1 MSGSKTEIKKE
12 EKPDED
18 HSLLERAW
26 SGPSK
31 SERNIRV
38 FSWNILA
45 DNDVERESQQ
55 LSSPRECMDWEKRR
69 PHIINEILRHNPD
82 LIGLVELDKMKDLN
96 SELEQHGYRGFFI
109 KKNASTRPDGTGIFF
124 KTDRF
129 ILDKDPVG
137 KPLHL
142 NKDVEEHYPNVFH
155 AVQLKT
161 IDRQLS
167 FVFVCVHLIGP
178 KSGKD
183 EKVRK
188 FQAEM
193 TLQYIKDFFPDCRN
207 IIIAGDFN
215 AAKIDMLDTSI
226 NKNYK
231 PLVIPQIEKIGFRSA
246 YETVFGKEP
255 TYTTW
260 KVRNGRMKKYTVDF
274 IMLSKGM
281 SAVGALDVPIDD
293 DVPSCGFPNFRY
305 PSDHVALCADI
316 ALPIS

>member
-1 MSGSKTEIKKE
+1 MSGSKAEIKNE
-12 EKPDED
+12 EKSNKDNT
-18 HSLLERAW
+18 LLERVW
-26 SGPSK
+26 CGPSK

-69 PHIINEILRHNPD
+69 PHIINEILRHKPD
-82 LIGLVELDKMKDLN
+82 IIGLVELDKMKDLN

-109 KKNASTRPDGTGIFF
+109 KKDASTRPDGTGIFF
-124 KTDRF
+124 KTDRL

-142 NKDVEEHYPNVFH
+142 NKDVEEHRPNVFH
-155 AVQLKT
+155 GVQFKT
-161 IDRQLS
+161 IDQRSS

-183 EKVRK
+183 EKVRQY
-188 FQAEM
+188 QAET
-193 TLQYIKDFFPDCRN
+193 TLQYIKDSFPDCQN

-215 AAKIDMLDTSI
+215 AAKIDMLDTAI
-226 NKNYK
+226 NENYT
-231 PLVIPQIEKIGFRSA
+231 PLVIPLIEKEGFKSA
-246 YETVFGKEP
+246 YEIVFGKEP

-260 KVRNGRMKKYTVDF
+260 KVRNGRMKRYAVDF

-281 SAVGALDVPIDD
+281 SAVGALEG
-293 DVPSCGFPNFRY
+293 S
-305 PSDHVALCADI
+305 
-316 ALPIS
+316 